1 MVIVRRRGTAI
12 VDTPRGILV
21 ASGRR
26 KIFLLPGGGTERKRK
41 EYRRKATMRE
51 LREETGLRAYD
62 SKYLFTYNEGKYYPD
77 GRRRK
82 IVNLHKV
89 FLIKAKG
96 RARPIPPEVKY
107 ISYSKNGKDVDYTI
121 NKYLKIKKENINLP
135 YNTKK
140 IIEKYLEMKKGK
152 SPIGFL
158 KKILGI

>member
-12 VDTPRGILV
+12 VDTPKGILV

-26 KIFLLPGGGTERKRK
+26 KIFLLPGGGTERKTK
-41 EYRRKATMRE
+41 ESRRKAAIRE

-77 GRRRK
+77 GRKRK

-96 RARPIPPEVKY
+96 HARPRHEVKHIRY
-107 ISYSKNGKDVDYTI
+107 YKNGNIRLPYNTQKIVD
-121 NKYLKIKKENINLP
+121 KYLKIKRE
-135 YNTKK
+135 
-140 IIEKYLEMKKGK
+140 K

-158 KKILGI
+158 KKIFGI